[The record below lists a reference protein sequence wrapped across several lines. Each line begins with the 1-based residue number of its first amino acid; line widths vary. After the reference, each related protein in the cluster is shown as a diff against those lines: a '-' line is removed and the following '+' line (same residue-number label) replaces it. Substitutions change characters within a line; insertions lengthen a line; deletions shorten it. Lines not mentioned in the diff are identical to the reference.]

1 MTLPQRLLQQSESE
15 AHKVRVPRAAVL
27 AATLAVASLGVGACS
42 GDSNTST
49 EQSDGASSTQQEH
62 FDRESLEPLS
72 DIHQMLPNDIT
83 NDGTLRVA
91 MALDYVP
98 AEYLLDNGLPAGYNV
113 EIALAMG
120 SIMGVQVEIDD
131 VPFPDLSQE
140 IGSSANIGISSLTIT
155 PERLEDFE
163 MVSYME
169 VGSVFAVANGNPGK
183 FNPQS
188 PCGSTVGVL
197 EESSQLKRLQVLNN
211 QCTGEG
217 ESAIEV
223 ESLAQL
229 SDIVARVIE
238 GKIDAVFADS
248 GVLAYMVEDT
258 NGKMELIGE
267 VVDVQ
272 AQGVAVPK
280 DNEQLTVATQA
291 ALQHLMDEGYLEEIL
306 APYSAG
312 AMALTQAQISPN
324 PANS

>member
-1 MTLPQRLLQQSESE
+1 M
-15 AHKVRVPRAAVL
+15 
-27 AATLAVASLGVGACS
+27 
-42 GDSNTST
+42 
-49 EQSDGASSTQQEH
+49 
-62 FDRESLEPLS
+62 
-72 DIHQMLPNDIT
+72 
-83 NDGTLRVA
+83 
-91 MALDYVP
+91 
-98 AEYLLDNGLPAGYNV
+98 
-113 EIALAMG
+113 
-120 SIMGVQVEIDD
+120 
-131 VPFPDLSQE
+131 
-140 IGSSANIGISSLTIT
+140 
-155 PERLEDFE
+155 
-163 MVSYME
+163 
-169 VGSVFAVANGNPGK
+169 
-183 FNPQS
+183 
-188 PCGSTVGVL
+188 L

-229 SDIVARVIE
+229 SAIVARVIE

-267 VVDVQ
+267 VVDVR